1 MTLPISV
8 VILMDSKKTNAN
20 AQAALAETKKIQ
32 RELKPVKKEDSDE

>member
-8 VILMDSKKTNAN
+8 FILIDAKKTNAN